1 MVRSGSPSLWTAAA
15 VACLL
20 WCGPASAQTA
30 SDPRLRDPRIQ
41 STYLEWRKLSQKEV
55 DCVDQALRS
64 RRSSL
69 WLTIQRG
76 VNPSD
81 AAVAAIRTECRAQAR
96 AAGQPTPAP
105 AATQAL
111 ASVDAEASRRAAD
124 RLAAEKAAEK
134 ALADKVA
141 VEIAATK
148 KAAADRIAAE
158 KIAAQKAAEDKAEAD
173 RVVADNAAVVK
184 AAADKAEMDRA
195 AARKTTAEKTA
206 MGPAKH
212 DADRTSAGPTRT
224 TTDAEF
230 VPPDATKITAEAA
243 LAYAAA
249 ELRMSFVYGLISGP
263 IVFSF
268 GGAMFLLLRRKR
280 TVDVAWRQAAAPG
293 TNRRDDQGD
302 VHRMVA
308 AVLAEQARR
317 DGTHRPS
324 IASERL

>member
-1 MVRSGSPSLWTAAA
+1 
-15 VACLL
+15 
-20 WCGPASAQTA
+20 
-30 SDPRLRDPRIQ
+30 
-41 STYLEWRKLSQKEV
+41 LEWRKLSQKEV
-55 DCVDQALRS
+55 DCVDQTLRA

-96 AAGQPTPAP
+96 PAGQPAPAP

-141 VEIAATK
+141 AEIAATK
-148 KAAADRIAAE
+148 KTAADRIAAE

-173 RVVADNAAVVK
+173 RVATENAAVVR
-184 AAADKAEMDRA
+184 AADKDEMDRA
-195 AARKTTAEKTA
+195 AARKTTAEKA
-206 MGPAKH
+206 VLDPAKH
-212 DADRTSAGPTRT
+212 DADRTNADPART
-224 TTDAEF
+224 VTEAER

-249 ELRMSFVYGLISGP
+249 ESRMSFVYGLISGP
-263 IVFSF
+263 IIFSF

-280 TVDVAWRQAAAPG
+280 PADVARPQTTSPV
-293 TNRRDDQGD
+293 NDRRDDQGD
-302 VHRMVA
+302 LHRMVA

-317 DGTHRPS
+317 DGNHRPS
-324 IASERL
+324 RTTANSAYGLVEQRAD

>member
-15 VACLL
+15 VTCLL

-55 DCVDQALRS
+55 DCVDQTLRS

-81 AAVAAIRTECRAQAR
+81 ASVAAIRTECRAQAR

-134 ALADKVA
+134 ALSDKVA
-141 VEIAATK
+141 AEIAATK

-158 KIAAQKAAEDKAEAD
+158 KIAAQRAAEDKAEAD
-173 RVVADNAAVVK
+173 RVAENAAAVK
-184 AAADKAEMDRA
+184 AAADKAERDRA
-195 AARKTTAEKTA
+195 AARKTTAEKIA

-212 DADRTSAGPTRT
+212 DTDRTNAGPTRT
-224 TTDAEF
+224 TNDAEF
-230 VPPDATKITAEAA
+230 VPPDVTKITAEAA

-249 ELRMSFVYGLISGP
+249 ESRMSFVYGLISGP

-280 TVDVAWRQAAAPG
+280 TVDVAWRQTAAPSSD
-293 TNRRDDQGD
+293 RRDDQGD

-317 DGTHRPS
+317 DSTHRPS
-324 IASERL
+324 ERL

>member
-1 MVRSGSPSLWTAAA
+1 M
-15 VACLL
+15 
-20 WCGPASAQTA
+20 
-30 SDPRLRDPRIQ
+30 
-41 STYLEWRKLSQKEV
+41 EWRKLSQKEV
-55 DCVDQALRS
+55 DCVDQALRT

-96 AAGQPTPAP
+96 SAGQPAPAP

-141 VEIAATK
+141 AEIAATK

-173 RVVADNAAVVK
+173 RVAAENAAVVR
-184 AAADKAEMDRA
+184 AAADKDEMDRA
-195 AARKTTAEKTA
+195 AARKTTAEKA
-206 MGPAKH
+206 VMDPAKH
-212 DADRTSAGPTRT
+212 DADRTNADT
-224 TTDAEF
+224 TKAMTDAER
-230 VPPDATKITAEAA
+230 VPPDATRITAEAA

-249 ELRMSFVYGLISGP
+249 ESRMSFVYGLISGP

-280 TVDVAWRQAAAPG
+280 TVDVARPQAAAFG
-293 TNRRDDQGD
+293 DDRRDDQGD
-302 VHRMVA
+302 LHRMVA

-317 DGTHRPS
+317 DGNHRQS
-324 IASERL
+324 RTTANSAYGLVEQRAD